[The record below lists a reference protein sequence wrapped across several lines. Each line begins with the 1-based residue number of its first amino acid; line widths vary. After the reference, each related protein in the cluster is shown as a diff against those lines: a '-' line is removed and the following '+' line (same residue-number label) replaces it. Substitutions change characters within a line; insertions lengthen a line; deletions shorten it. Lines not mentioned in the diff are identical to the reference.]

1 MKQATHLIVLAAAL
15 MSASTLAGCS
25 TAAPASADG
34 LKRVVGTDL
43 IGTRGLTTKD
53 NRNIGRTVASL
64 CAAKIWT
71 TEQCRQHDAAIK
83 AEIN

>member
-1 MKQATHLIVLAAAL
+1 MRLIVLAAAL

-43 IGTRGLTTKD
+43 IGARGLTSADK
-53 NRNIGRTVASL
+53 RKIGRTVASL
-64 CAAKIWT
+64 CAASIWSKD
-71 TEQCRQHDAAIK
+71 QCRQHDKAIQ
-83 AEIN
+83 APL